1 MLKRLLLLLAETK
14 ASVVAREY
22 AIDLAWHADAGVTG
36 VAGLDLS
43 FIGGMPGGIG
53 SAALR
58 TEMEHE
64 LEKQGDAARARL
76 HDVFRHECEAH
87 DVPPEWLSFEG
98 DSIKNLD
105 FAAETCDL
113 IVTGHDTSFRGNVRE
128 QLSETLN
135 TLLSRTPRPM
145 VICGD
150 VPPVGHDILVAY
162 DGSLPAMR
170 VLQIF
175 VLLGFA
181 PRQRIHLISVD
192 ADQCLA
198 SQRVAGV
205 IRYLQSHGYDVDTVP
220 IATMVAPADVIRNEV
235 DARKAGTL
243 VMGAYGHRGLREH
256 IFGST
261 TQDLVEDPPCALFVY
276 H

>member
-22 AIDLAWHADAGVTG
+22 AIDLARQAGAGVTG

-43 FIGGMPGGIG
+43 FTEGMPGGIG
-53 SAALR
+53 SAAFR
-58 TEMEHE
+58 AEMEHE
-64 LEKQGDAARARL
+64 LARQGDAARARL
-76 HDVFRHECEAH
+76 RDVFERECKAGG
-87 DVPPEWLSFEG
+87 VASEWLSFER
-98 DSIKNLD
+98 DPVKNLNR
-105 FAAETCDL
+105 AAETCDL
-113 IVTGHDTSFRGNVRE
+113 IVAGHDTGFCGSVRE
-128 QLSETLN
+128 QLSETMN
-135 TLLSRTPRPM
+135 TLLTKTARPI

-150 VPPVGHDILVAY
+150 ALSVGHDILMAY

-181 PRQRIHLISVD
+181 QRRQIHLISVE
-192 ADQCLA
+192 ADQGLA
-198 SQRVAGV
+198 SQRTTGAA
-205 IRYLQSHGYDVDTVP
+205 RYLQSHGHDVKAMP
-220 IATMVAPADVIRNEV
+220 IATTVAPAEVIRNEV
-235 DARKAGTL
+235 RARKIETL
-243 VMGAYGHRGLREH
+243 VMGAYGHRGLREY

-261 TQDLVEDPPCALFVY
+261 TQDLATDPPCALFVY